1 MIQIIAGNKG
11 KGKTKHLLAMANDAM
26 NAAHGTV
33 VYLDKNSKH
42 MFELNRNIRLINVS
56 EYPVNSTEAFLG
68 FLCGIISQDH
78 DLEVMFLDSFL
89 TLNEVQSQEELA
101 ELIKDIDIIS
111 EKFGVRMVL
120 SVSMDSEALPE
131 SVRPMVS
138 LAL

>member
-89 TLNEVQSQEELA
+89 TLNEVQSQDELA

-111 EKFGVRMVL
+111 EKFSVRMVL

>member
-1 MIQIIAGNKG
+1 
-11 KGKTKHLLAMANDAM
+11 
-26 NAAHGTV
+26 
-33 VYLDKNSKH
+33 

-78 DLEVMFLDSFL
+78 DLEVVFLDSFL

-120 SVSMDSEALPE
+120 SVSMDCEALPE
-131 SVRPMVS
+131 TVRPMVS

>member
-1 MIQIIAGNKG
+1 M
-11 KGKTKHLLAMANDAM
+11 H
-26 NAAHGTV
+26 
-33 VYLDKNSKH
+33 
-42 MFELNRNIRLINVS
+42 
-56 EYPVNSTEAFLG
+56 STEEFLG

-78 DLEVMFLDSFL
+78 DLEVVFLDSFL

-120 SVSMDSEALPE
+120 SVSMDCEALPE
-131 SVRPMVS
+131 TVRPMVS